1 MKYAFLLLMAPILL
15 LTAVF
20 STFYQSQND
29 AKEVVIKSIE
39 NSPLVVLG
47 ERHGLIEQHEFFYEL
62 LNDERVQSE
71 VDFIFFE
78 VANSAYQAVIDNY
91 VSGEEVSKRELQTV
105 WQDMSTSPFSKF
117 ENGLYGKFFAVVR
130 KINQDLPKEKQY
142 RIIAGDPPLVWPE
155 LKDGRESFDQEFLT
169 ARTKALRNRDQH
181 YYNKIKTYV
190 YDRDKKGI
198 AIIGKGHIIRNRG
211 DKPTS
216 LVDFLETNHPGNYQ
230 VFVPTYG
237 LSQNREMKNPL
248 NPDFDKLVANIQAL
262 PANTVTRVDQSPFAN
277 IDGSIFFGDDLTMD
291 SRGNMIVPGAGKKL
305 KELTDYLLHFGKDED
320 LHLQKEIFSPEFDQR
335 IKKRTQAIKNG
346 SKNSNIR
353 GPKDAIF
360 VDDPKG
366 AKVDHHN

>member
-1 MKYAFLLLMAPILL
+1 
-15 LTAVF
+15 
-20 STFYQSQND
+20 
-29 AKEVVIKSIE
+29 VIKSIE

-91 VSGEEVSKRELQTV
+91 VSGEEVSKRDLQMV

-211 DKPTS
+211 DQPTS
-216 LVDFLETNHPGNYQ
+216 FVDFLETNHSGNYQ

-237 LSQNREMKNPL
+237 LSQNREMKKN
-248 NPDFDKLVANIQAL
+248 
-262 PANTVTRVDQSPFAN
+262 R
-277 IDGSIFFGDDLTMD
+277 SILTLI
-291 SRGNMIVPGAGKKL
+291 N
-305 KELTDYLLHFGKDED
+305 
-320 LHLQKEIFSPEFDQR
+320 
-335 IKKRTQAIKNG
+335 
-346 SKNSNIR
+346 
-353 GPKDAIF
+353 
-360 VDDPKG
+360 
-366 AKVDHHN
+366 